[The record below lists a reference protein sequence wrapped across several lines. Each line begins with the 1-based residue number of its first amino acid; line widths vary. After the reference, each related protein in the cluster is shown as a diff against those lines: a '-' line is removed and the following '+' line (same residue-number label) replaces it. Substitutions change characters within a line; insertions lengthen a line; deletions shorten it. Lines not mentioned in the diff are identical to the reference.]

1 MTKRSASLDGPTPRT
16 FCVPI
21 MVGPTISLDRGF
33 QPERTDV
40 ERVSLVFRDP
50 FAVQHHELLDELG
63 QLLAIEVL

>member
-1 MTKRSASLDGPTPRT
+1 
-16 FCVPI
+16 
-21 MVGPTISLDRGF
+21 MVGPTISQDRGF